1 MATGTIPA
9 GAGSLQHGYCAVI
22 RAASDK
28 SRAGISPQG
37 VLDNVKQ
44 HQELLSRPPAAVG
57 LQTTGLGS
65 PCAPPLCSALG
76 HDHPKA
82 VGEVPPSPT
91 SNPGADGD

>member
-9 GAGSLQHGYCAVI
+9 GAGSLQYCAVI

-37 VLDNVKQ
+37 VLDHVKQ
-44 HQELLSRPPAAVG
+44 HQEELSRLPAAVG
-57 LQTTGLGS
+57 FQTTGLDS
-65 PCAPPLCSALG
+65 PCAPLLCSALG

-82 VGEVPPSPT
+82 VGEVPPSPR